1 MVESNIEAPKTA
13 ICLVTMPEKRF
24 KHILPQMAVKHGD
37 ESHGGFRKKSPKKQI
52 QANKTKS
59 NTTITSLLLS
69 APVTCLTIRVV
80 NACSTSN
87 AGGHDSGCHTGSGS
101 GRLRSPSYPTL

>member
-1 MVESNIEAPKTA
+1 MVMNPMVDSVQNHK
-13 ICLVTMPEKRF
+13 
-24 KHILPQMAVKHGD
+24 Q
-37 ESHGGFRKKSPKKQI
+37 KKQKKI
-52 QANKTKS
+52 QVNKTKS
-59 NTTITSLLLS
+59 STTIASLLLS

-87 AGGHDSGCHTGSGS
+87 AGGHDGGCHTGSGS